1 MSSDAM
7 MREAAEGQMS
17 FFRRYLY
24 PVLMAIV
31 FLAGILAAARLGIL
45 LADRQVPPGLAG
57 NVYQIKAGSSWAISP
72 AVVFTVSE
80 HLKGLREHDFRSSG
94 AGSASV
100 EGVSLF
106 EVSGTGLGLEIL
118 AGSDRRY
125 LKAQVRDGEHDG
137 EIFWLMAREFREIA
151 TAKRP

>member
-31 FLAGILAAARLGIL
+31 FLAGILAAAGLGVL

-57 NVYQIKAGSSWAISP
+57 NAYQIKAGSRWEISP
-72 AVVFTVSE
+72 AVVFTVSK
-80 HLKGLREHDFRSSG
+80 HLEGLREHDFRSSG
-94 AGSASV
+94 AGSSSV
-100 EGVSLF
+100 DGVSLF
-106 EVSGTGLGLEIL
+106 EVAETGVDLEIL
-118 AGSDRRY
+118 AGGDRRY
-125 LKAQVRDGEHDG
+125 LKAQVRDGGHDG